1 VNRLIVNSVCANVTL
16 ATNNGTGR
24 VGLFKTFICSMTGAL
39 AHKELVIP
47 SSSSDVS
54 AFYTLFEDGGC

>member
-24 VGLFKTFICSMTGAL
+24 VGLFKTFICSVTGAL
-39 AHKELVIP
+39 AHKELVIL
-47 SSSSDVS
+47 SGSSDV
-54 AFYTLFEDGGC
+54 